1 MSGSGGMLAAYR
13 GASQARFG
21 RRRGAAYHL
30 AEAGSPRDARASA
43 ALRPVGPHT
52 QAQYCQHGGK
62 RIMLMKA
69 ALNGSRTP
77 MEHPAIPVT
86 PAQLAQEARG
96 AVAAGAAGLHVH
108 VRSANGQE
116 SLAPDDVA
124 SALGAIR
131 AACPGIPVGIS
142 TGAWIVP
149 DVSQRLALCNAWE
162 VLPDFASINVHE
174 PGALQMIQLLRDK
187 GMGVEAG
194 IWNAQAAETLVRS
207 GLADACL
214 RILLE
219 PAEEAG
225 DVRANLARIEA
236 ALGQV
241 SRPRLLH
248 GAGAVVWELVT
259 LAAQRHYD
267 TRAGFEDTLTLP
279 DGSRAENNAALVAAG
294 LHIVAEVVS
303 RLGTGSQAEH

>member
-1 MSGSGGMLAAYR
+1 
-13 GASQARFG
+13 
-21 RRRGAAYHL
+21 
-30 AEAGSPRDARASA
+30 
-43 ALRPVGPHT
+43 
-52 QAQYCQHGGK
+52 
-62 RIMLMKA
+62 MLMKA

-86 PAQLAQEARG
+86 PTQLAQEARG
-96 AVAAGAAGLHVH
+96 AVAAGAGALHVH
-108 VRSANGQE
+108 VRGADGQE

-124 SALGAIR
+124 SALEAIR
-131 AACPGIPVGIS
+131 AACPGIAVGIS

-162 VLPDFASINVHE
+162 VLPDFASVNVHE
-174 PGALQMIQLLRDK
+174 AGSLQMIRLLRDK
-187 GMGVEAG
+187 GVGVEAG
-194 IWNAQAAETLVRS
+194 IWNAQAADTLVRS

-214 RILLE
+214 RILIE

-225 DVRANLARIEA
+225 DARANLVRIEA

-241 SRPRLLH
+241 SRPRLLR
-248 GAGAVVWELVT
+248 GVGAVVWEFVA

-267 TRAGFEDTLTLP
+267 TWTGFEDTLTLP

-294 LHIVAEVVS
+294 LRIVAEVVS
-303 RLGTGSQAEH
+303 LPGAGPQAEH

>member
-1 MSGSGGMLAAYR
+1 
-13 GASQARFG
+13 
-21 RRRGAAYHL
+21 
-30 AEAGSPRDARASA
+30 
-43 ALRPVGPHT
+43 
-52 QAQYCQHGGK
+52 
-62 RIMLMKA
+62 MLMKA
-69 ALNGSRTP
+69 ALNGSWTP

-86 PAQLAQEARG
+86 PTQLAEEAHG
-96 AVAAGAAGLHVH
+96 AVAAGAEALHVH
-108 VRSANGQE
+108 VRSADGQE

-124 SALGAIR
+124 STLVAIR

-149 DVSQRLALCNAWE
+149 DVGQRLALCKAWE
-162 VLPDFASINVHE
+162 VLPDFASVNVHE
-174 PGALQMIQLLRDK
+174 AGALQMIRLLHDK
-187 GMGVEAG
+187 GVGVEAG

-214 RILLE
+214 RILIE

-225 DVRANLARIEA
+225 DARANLVPIEA
-236 ALGQV
+236 ALGRV

-248 GAGAVVWELVT
+248 GAVAWELVA

-267 TRAGFEDTLTLP
+267 TRTGFEDTLTLP
-279 DGSRAENNAALVAAG
+279 YGSRAESNAALVAAG

-303 RLGTGSQAEH
+303 LPRPATQA